1 VIRCVD
7 CWEQVMNC
15 AMCPSWMGGGLVLGS
30 VIGLL
35 FVVLLV
41 VVIAKLIRS

>member
-1 VIRCVD
+1 
-7 CWEQVMNC
+7 MNC
-15 AMCPSWMGGGLVLGS
+15 AMCPSWMGGGMVLGA